1 MTRHLD
7 RAELSSRLRASGYRV
22 TPQRLGVYEALAASG
37 DHLTPER
44 VLDRVRGQH
53 PSMSLNTVYEV
64 LETLTSLGAIRRG
77 DVRAGPRRYDANT
90 EAHHHLVCRACGRQE
105 DVACLEGAAPCLE
118 PGDGRGFVIEEAQVT
133 FYGLCRGC
141 QEGEAASAATAR

>member
-1 MTRHLD
+1 MPQYLD
-7 RAELSSRLRASGYRV
+7 RAELADRLRGSGLRV
-22 TPQRLGVYEALAASG
+22 TPQRLGVYEALASSG

-77 DVRAGPRRYDANT
+77 DVSAGPRRYDANM
-90 EAHHHLVCRACGRQE
+90 APHHHLVCRGCGRQV
-105 DVACLEGAAPCLE
+105 DVDCAELNAPCLE
-118 PGDGRGFVIEEAQVT
+118 PVDDHGFVVEEAQVT
-133 FYGLCRGC
+133 FYGHCEAC
-141 QEGEAASAATAR
+141 QAEA